1 MSLLLG
7 VIETYLLK
15 MFKERDMEESICWK
29 FTSPWNPFN
38 GVCTN
43 FSQIRKTLNSKLNLK
58 TNHAIKP

>member
-1 MSLLLG
+1 MLEKEIEKLLVKEIEKLG
-7 VIETYLLK
+7 G
-15 MFKERDMEESICWK
+15 ICWK